1 VASTAA
7 QAATGW
13 LRLRQVCLVAADL
26 ERETELIRR
35 IFGLEVC
42 YRDPNVA
49 RYGLENVLFP
59 VGTDFIEIVSP
70 MQPGTAAGRF
80 LERHKGRHGYMIIM
94 DCRDPA
100 ARQAHCES
108 IGVRTAHLIRHGDYL
123 GVQLHPK
130 DTGGAMLEFN
140 RTVGGID
147 PMGPYSPAG
156 GDWQKAIRTDVTQRM
171 LGAQIECPDP
181 AAFSTRWGE
190 ILQRPAQ
197 ATAGGGFRIALDPG
211 ALDFRPSDDA
221 QAALAGIEL
230 QVVDRNTVLQ
240 AAQDLGCVDA
250 RGEVQVCGV
259 RFSLVGAR

>member
-1 VASTAA
+1 MAPTAA
-7 QAATGW
+7 QAAPGW

-26 ERETELIRR
+26 ARETELIHR

-70 MQPGTAAGRF
+70 TQPGTAAGRF

-94 DCRDPA
+94 DCPDPA
-100 ARQAHCES
+100 ARQAHCET
-108 IGVRTAHLIRHGDYL
+108 IGVRTANLIRHENYL

-140 RTVGGID
+140 RTAGGED
-147 PMGPYSPAG
+147 PKGPYSPAG
-156 GDWQKAIRTDVTQRM
+156 GDWQKHIRTDVTQRM

-181 AAFSTRWGE
+181 AAFSARWGD
-190 ILQRPAQ
+190 ILQKPVQ
-197 ATAGGGFRIALDPG
+197 ATEEGGCRIALDPG
-211 ALDFRPSDDA
+211 ALDFLPAEGA
-221 QAALAGIEL
+221 QAVLAGIEL
-230 QVVDRNTVLQ
+230 QVVDRDKVMRT
-240 AAQDLGCVDA
+240 AQGLGCVEA

-259 RFSLVGAR
+259 RFRIAGAR